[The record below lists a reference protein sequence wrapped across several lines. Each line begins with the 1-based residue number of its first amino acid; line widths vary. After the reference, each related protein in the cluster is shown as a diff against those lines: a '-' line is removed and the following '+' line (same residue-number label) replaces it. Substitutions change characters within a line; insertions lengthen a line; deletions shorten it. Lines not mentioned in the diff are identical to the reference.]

1 MYERRVCFQKIIFI
15 PFEPQLFICES
26 NITLET
32 DILSFVN
39 ETMYDGLHC
48 GQ

>member
-1 MYERRVCFQKIIFI
+1 MGCMRKESVFKKS
-15 PFEPQLFICES
+15 FEPQLFICES

-39 ETMYDGLHC
+39 EAMCDGLHC

>member
-1 MYERRVCFQKIIFI
+1 MRKESIFKTIVFI

-26 NITLET
+26 NNTLET
-32 DILSFVN
+32 DILLFVN
-39 ETMYDGLHC
+39 ETMRDGLHC